1 MSRKMI
7 VVVLAVLFALML
19 VLVPVSV
26 SQAGVSNLRL
36 SNGTC
41 SGVTATVAY
50 DGVTG
55 APTPNTL
62 RFTPF
67 RVDGGGDVA
76 LTGESTIAVPGAA
89 QDVVQNL
96 VFPAQTAGSTIRIRV
111 RQLNNTSGTVSTIDT
126 TYVCSASLTPTP
138 TPTPIDAR
146 DREQNEGITR
156 IYSGIGDAVIYK
168 MPSSDVQ
175 FYRLEGSEGI
185 WVGTAPYNVMD
196 QALYQPNQLVAQ
208 YTGIGGWRVD
218 LYYHG
223 WDQWRAIFYTPAG
236 TVHADVLFP
245 YGNPN
250 AGLPPV
256 DTGGAIPGQ
265 VVPGQPAGDP
275 GVFPPQGFIPPANLP
290 VLQAPDA
297 PVYPVPPPALRP
309 PLPQLQPPQPGIIVP
324 AVPNAPALI
333 PPGGQ
338 TSTAGLVVVAQF
350 SVNMRTAPRRDAPVL
365 TGIAQGASLMLLGR
379 DRTGFWVLAAT
390 DRGLQGWVAMQY
402 LSANLAQIRALPV
415 VQ

>member
-1 MSRKMI
+1 MSRKTI
-7 VVVLAVLFALML
+7 VLVVAALFGLML
-19 VLVPVSV
+19 VPGGVT
-26 SQAGVSNLRL
+26 QAGVSNLRL

-67 RVDGGGDVA
+67 RVSGGDVT
-76 LTGESTIAVPGAA
+76 LPGEQTLAVPGSA
-89 QDVVQNL
+89 QDVVANL
-96 VFPAQTAGSTIRIRV
+96 SFTAQAAGTTIRIRV
-111 RQLNNTSGTVSTIDT
+111 TQLNNSGGTVAAVDV
-126 TYVCSASLTPTP
+126 TYVCAASLTPTP
-138 TPTPIDAR
+138 TPTPINAI

-168 MPSSDVQ
+168 MPNSDVQ
-175 FYRLEGSEGI
+175 FYRLSGDDGY
-185 WVGTAPYNVMD
+185 WVGTAPAHIMD

-236 TVHADVLFP
+236 AVHADVLFP

-250 AGLPPV
+250 AGLPPI
-256 DTGGAIPGQ
+256 DTGGALPGQ
-265 VVPGQPAGDP
+265 VAPGQPSTDP

-290 VLQAPDA
+290 ILQAPDA
-297 PVYPVPPPALRP
+297 PVYPVPPPPLRP
-309 PLPQLQPPQPGIIVP
+309 PAPQLEPPQPGVIVP
-324 AVPNAPALI
+324 AAPNAPALL
-333 PPGGQ
+333 PPAG
-338 TSTAGLVVVAQF
+338 STAGLVVAAQF
-350 SVNMRTAPRRDAPVL
+350 SVNLRTGPSRSAPVL
-365 TGIAQGASLMLLGR
+365 TGIAQGAPLTLVGR
-379 DRTGFWVLAAT
+379 DRTGFWVLVVT
-390 DRGLQGWVAMQY
+390 EHGLQGWVAMQY
-402 LSANLAQIRALPV
+402 LGANLAQVRALPV